1 MSRSNDIASRHTLS
15 ASDITSG
22 TFADARI
29 SSSSVNQHATS
40 YDDNDVKNDIA
51 IVALNQASDHSKVY
65 YNLNE
70 QVIDTFS
77 DATGV
82 SSATANIHNG
92 SYSALGLT
100 FRYLR
105 VYITDGNYS
114 SGGADG
120 NAGVHVMNFNDG
132 ITDGTNAATAVT
144 HSETGGYTST
154 SHVPITATGAV
165 WYTKDSS
172 NDEYGTVDFGSVKK
186 SITKL
191 YLGKYRTHGDPL
203 RYRLAY
209 SSNDSDY
216 YDVPI
221 ISSGMTYNTS
231 KDGTSF
237 DFSRHDDNEVN
248 LSAFPSNGNK
258 GYSSIE
264 GGNNWVMGS
273 TMTLISNEFTA
284 SSIPT
289 KIDLLIMI
297 ENHAGTATFTGES
310 ADIKVYVA
318 RNTGS
323 TPDWQQ
329 GTLVDAGGWGT
340 NKKTLAFHDLDIST
354 KTSGTAVRYK
364 IELANQS
371 TSKITKIHGTSIGW
385 K

>member
-1 MSRSNDIASRHTLS
+1 MATTKATTLAHGQAGS
-15 ASDITSG
+15 IVSG

-29 SSSSVNQHATS
+29 SASSVSQHATS

-82 SSATANIHNG
+82 NSATANIHNG
-92 SYSALGLT
+92 SYSTLGLT

-105 VYITDGNYS
+105 VYVTSGNYS
-114 SGGADG
+114 SGGADP
-120 NAGVHVMNFNDG
+120 NAGVMVMNFNDG
-132 ITDGTNAATAVT
+132 ITDGTTAGTASTV
-144 HSETGGYTST
+144 GGGGLNNSNI
-154 SHVPITATGAV
+154 PITATAAV
-165 WYTKDSS
+165 WYTGDGS
-172 NDEYGTVDFGSVKK
+172 NDDYGTVDFGAEKK

-284 SSIPT
+284 SSTPT

-297 ENHAGTATFTGES
+297 ENHADTATLNT
-310 ADIKVYVA
+310 DIKAYVA
-318 RNTGS
+318 RNTG
-323 TPDWQQ
+323 TADWLQ

-340 NKKTLAFHDLDIST
+340 NKKTLAFHDLDISS

-371 TSKITKIHGTSIGW
+371 TSKITKVHGVSIGW